1 MSIPG
6 RYLGKAHLLEA
17 FRNSA
22 TSGRRGNNN
31 MADERTIHIV
41 DDDARFRTALQR
53 LLQAAGFGT
62 IQYGTPQAFLDAAP
76 GLAGRCVLLDVRM
89 PGIDGLQILERMHA
103 LGSRMPV
110 ILMTGYGDI
119 PTAVRAL
126 KAGACDFI
134 EKPFDDEH
142 LILAIEAAHAGNE
155 RDVKVAEAAKSIA
168 TLSRRERQ
176 VLDGL
181 VVGQANKT
189 IAFELGISV
198 RTVEVHRI
206 RMLERLRTR
215 RLADAIR
222 LAVLA
227 SLAFDP

>member
-1 MSIPG
+1 
-6 RYLGKAHLLEA
+6 
-17 FRNSA
+17 
-22 TSGRRGNNN
+22 
-31 MADERTIHIV
+31 MAADRTIHIV

-62 IQYGTPQAFLDAAP
+62 IQYGTPQAFLEAAA

-89 PGIDGLQILERMHA
+89 PGIDGLQILERMQA

-142 LILAIEAAHAGNE
+142 LILAIEAAHAANE

-168 TLSRRERQ
+168 TLSRR
-176 VLDGL
+176 DGL
-181 VVGQANKT
+181 VIGQPNKT

-215 RLADAIR
+215 RVADAIR

-227 SLAFDP
+227 SLAFGPF

>member
-1 MSIPG
+1 
-6 RYLGKAHLLEA
+6 
-17 FRNSA
+17 
-22 TSGRRGNNN
+22 
-31 MADERTIHIV
+31 MAADRTIHIV

-62 IQYGTPQAFLDAAP
+62 IQYGTPQAFLDAV
-76 GLAGRCVLLDVRM
+76 GRLAGRCALFDVRM
-89 PGIDGLQILERMHA
+89 PGIDGLQILERMQA

-110 ILMTGYGDI
+110 ILMTGYGDV

-126 KAGACDFI
+126 KAGASDFI

-142 LILAIEAAHAGNE
+142 LILAIEAAHAANE

-181 VVGQANKT
+181 VVGQPNKT

-198 RTVEVHRI
+198 RTVEVHRT

-222 LAVLA
+222 VAVLA
-227 SLAFDP
+227 SLAFGPF